1 MGATVAGFG
10 GEVCRH
16 RCVNGEDTQVLE
28 QLRKEFV
35 PSARGN

>member
-10 GEVCRH
+10 GELCRH
-16 RCVNGEDTQVLE
+16 RCVNGEDIRALE
-28 QLRKEFV
+28 QLRKAFV